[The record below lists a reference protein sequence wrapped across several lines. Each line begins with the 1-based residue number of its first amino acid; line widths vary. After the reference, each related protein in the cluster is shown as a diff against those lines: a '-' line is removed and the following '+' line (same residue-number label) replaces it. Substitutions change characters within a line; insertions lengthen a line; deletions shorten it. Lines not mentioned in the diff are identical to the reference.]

1 MAFDEKLA
9 ARIRTR
15 LGKRKGLVEKKIFGG
30 LAFLLNGNMSCGVHG
45 NEMIVRLAPDETD
58 KALSKKHVRVFDISG
73 RGPMKGWILVDAEG
87 VKTEKDLAAW
97 VDTGVKY
104 AASLP
109 PK

>member
-9 ARIRTR
+9 ARIRTQ
-15 LGKRKGLVEKKIFGG
+15 LGKKKGLVEKKMFGG
-30 LAFLLNGNMSCGVHG
+30 LAFLLNGNMSCGVRG
-45 NEMIVRLAPDETD
+45 DEMIVRLAPEETD
-58 KALSKKHVRVFDISG
+58 KALAKKHVRVFDISG